1 MAELAPQGFS
11 LATDVAEWL
20 VREGVPFRVAH
31 EVAGACVRRC
41 EELGVELHELTDEQF
56 AAISPRLTPEVRD
69 VLTVEGSVAARTGR
83 GGTAPAAV
91 RDQLA
96 ELQEIVAGQR
106 DRFPRPA

>member
-31 EVAGACVRRC
+31 ELAGACVRRC

-56 AAISPRLTPEVRD
+56 AAISPQLTPAVRE
-69 VLTVEGSVAARTGR
+69 VLTVEGSVAAAQRAR
-83 GGTAPAAV
+83 GHG
-91 RDQLA
+91 
-96 ELQEIVAGQR
+96 AGGGA
-106 DRFPRPA
+106 RPARRAADDGGGSP